1 MTKEP
6 DGEWYYQQLDLGFN
20 YRMND
25 IQAALGISQF
35 KRIDD
40 IVSRRHV
47 LADRYNNHLKGLSLN
62 SLIKIKILIPLTTFI

>member
-1 MTKEP
+1 
-6 DGEWYYQQLDLGFN
+6 
-20 YRMND
+20 MND

-47 LADRYNNHLKGLSLN
+47 LADRYNNHLKGLSLKLPHQN
-62 SLIKIKILIPLTTFI
+62 KDSIPLTTFI